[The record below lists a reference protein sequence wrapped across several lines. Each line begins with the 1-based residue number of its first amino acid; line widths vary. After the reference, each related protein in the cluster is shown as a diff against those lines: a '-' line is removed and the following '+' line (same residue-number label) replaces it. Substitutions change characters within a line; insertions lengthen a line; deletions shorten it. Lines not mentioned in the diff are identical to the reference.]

1 MNDDRVYTTADTL
14 WILNASSKVF
24 NRLFQRLS
32 TASLLLR
39 LVLAFVFVV
48 GPLSYTASFIM
59 FSASDDKNND
69 SFSKAAVATLSS
81 LRLLIVDEDMSGIL
95 ASSSSLVLMTCIVES
110 SSAENEGNT
119 ILLFVG
125 VDDKCR
131 VCAVQTG
138 WMNADVVVAVQATAT
153 TK

>member
-1 MNDDRVYTTADTL
+1 
-14 WILNASSKVF
+14 
-24 NRLFQRLS
+24 
-32 TASLLLR
+32 
-39 LVLAFVFVV
+39 
-48 GPLSYTASFIM
+48 M
-59 FSASDDKNND
+59 FSTSDDKNND
-69 SFSKAAVATLSS
+69 SFSKASVATLSS
-81 LRLLIVDEDMSGIL
+81 LLLIVDEDMSGTF
-95 ASSSSLVLMTCIVES
+95 ASSPSLVLMTCIVES

-138 WMNADVVVAVQATAT
+138 WMNADVTVAVQATT